1 MAKRHFVLKSALTLM
16 LSMLSVS
23 ESAYNFEIDGLY
35 YNVVSLDDLT
45 VEVTSGG
52 NKYSENIVVPSQIS
66 NH

>member
-1 MAKRHFVLKSALTLM
+1 M